1 MRFRTSFLLRRLL
14 GLLVAAAT
22 LVAIAEAAA
31 AAGDAANGAKL
42 YRACAPCHSLR
53 PDVNMTG
60 PSLAG
65 VSGRKAGGLAS
76 FERYSPALRSSTLIW
91 DDKSLDAWLKDPAG
105 FIPHNWMT
113 FPGIKD
119 APARAD
125 LLAFLKASSIGE
137 TKPPQSAQQSDTGHP
152 DLKKA
157 GPDQQVKAIRY
168 CRDTYHVTTADGET
182 HDFWEANLRL
192 KTDSTALG
200 PPDGTAAILPAGMMG
215 DRASIFF
222 ARPEDISALIKHEC

>member
-1 MRFRTSFLLRRLL
+1 MRVRTSFLLRRLL

-22 LVAIAEAAA
+22 LVAVAGAAA

-42 YRACAPCHSLR
+42 YRGCAPCHSLR

-76 FERYSPALRSSTLIW
+76 FERYSPALKSSGVTW
-91 DDKSLDAWLKDPAG
+91 DKALDAWLKDPAG
-105 FIPHNWMT
+105 FIPHNRMT

-125 LLAFLKASSIGE
+125 LLAFLKAPNPSG
-137 TKPPQSAQQSDTGHP
+137 G
-152 DLKKA
+152 KA
-157 GPDQQVKAIRY
+157 
-168 CRDTYHVTTADGET
+168 
-182 HDFWEANLRL
+182 
-192 KTDSTALG
+192 
-200 PPDGTAAILPAGMMG
+200 AAIGAAKRHGTP
-215 DRASIFF
+215 
-222 ARPEDISALIKHEC
+222 

>member
-1 MRFRTSFLLRRLL
+1 
-14 GLLVAAAT
+14 
-22 LVAIAEAAA
+22 
-31 AAGDAANGAKL
+31 
-42 YRACAPCHSLR
+42 
-53 PDVNMTG
+53 MT
-60 PSLAG
+60 
-65 VSGRKAGGLAS
+65 V
-76 FERYSPALRSSTLIW
+76 TW

-105 FIPHNWMT
+105 FIPHNRMT
-113 FPGIKD
+113 FPGIKE
-119 APARAD
+119 AAARED
-125 LLAFLKASSIGE
+125 LLAFLNASSTSG
-137 TKPPQSAQQSDTGHP
+137 TKAPQSAQQSDTGHP

-168 CRDTYHVTTADGET
+168 CRDTYRVTTADGET

>member
-1 MRFRTSFLLRRLL
+1 MLRMGR
-14 GLLVAAAT
+14 
-22 LVAIAEAAA
+22 
-31 AAGDAANGAKL
+31 KL

-65 VSGRKAGGLAS
+65 VWGRKAGGLSS
-76 FERYSPALRSSTLIW
+76 FERYSPALKSSGVVW
-91 DDKSLDAWLKDPAG
+91 DEKSLDAWLRDPSG
-105 FIPHNWMT
+105 FIPYNRMT

-125 LLAFLKASSIGE
+125 LLAFLKASSAGGAR
-137 TKPPQSAQQSDTGHP
+137 PLQSAQMTDTGHP
-152 DLKKA
+152 DLKQA
-157 GPDQQVKAIRY
+157 GPGEQVKAIRY
-168 CRDTYHVTTADGET
+168 CRDTYRVTTADGET
-182 HDFWEANLRL
+182 HDFWEANLRF

-200 PPDGTAAILPAGMMG
+200 PRDGTAAILPAEMMG

>member
-1 MRFRTSFLLRRLL
+1 VASAALPGVT
-14 GLLVAAAT
+14 GLAAT
-22 LVAIAEAAA
+22 
-31 AAGDAANGAKL
+31 GDAANGAKL

-53 PDVNMTG
+53 PDLNMTG
-60 PSLAG
+60 PSLAA
-65 VSGRKAGGLAS
+65 VWGRKAGGLAS
-76 FERYSPALRSSTLIW
+76 FDRYSPALKSAEVTW
-91 DDKSLDAWLKDPAG
+91 DDNSLDAWLKDPAG
-105 FIPHNWMT
+105 FIPHNRMT
-113 FPGIKD
+113 FPGIKE

-125 LLAFLKASSIGE
+125 LLAFLKASSAGG
-137 TKPPQSAQQSDTGHP
+137 TKSPSPTQQSDTGHP

-157 GPDQQVKAIRY
+157 GPEQQVKAIRY
-168 CRDTYHVTTADGET
+168 CRDTYHVTTADGQT

-222 ARPEDISALIKHEC
+222 AQPEEISALIKHEC